1 MLFAAFLVRFS
12 SIRAFMMKLYP
23 FSPEKYSSPETPCRA
38 SGVRSGGRSRTGRA
52 FAMLLPAVVLLS
64 VAACSTGNKVSRSV
78 ADIVTPY
85 RADVVQGNFI
95 SSEQVQ
101 ALREGMTRRQV
112 AEVLGTPLL
121 ASVFHSD
128 RWDYV
133 FTIRR
138 QGVQEKK
145 LRLTAFF
152 ENNVL
157 ARTEGDEMPSELE
170 FVASIDAKKPQ
181 GKANSLLASPEA
193 IEQHLKKL
201 AEKKQQEEVGVSG
214 VIAPPATDYPPLEP

>member
-1 MLFAAFLVRFS
+1 M
-12 SIRAFMMKLYP
+12 
-23 FSPEKYSSPETPCRA
+23 T
-38 SGVRSGGRSRTGRA
+38 
-52 FAMLLPAVVLLS
+52 
-64 VAACSTGNKVSRSV
+64 ACSTGNKVSRSV

-85 RADVVQGNFI
+85 RADVVQGNFV

-112 AEVLGTPLL
+112 AEILGTPLL

-152 ENNVL
+152 ENDVL

-181 GKANSLLASPEA
+181 GKENSLLASPEA

>member
-1 MLFAAFLVRFS
+1 M
-12 SIRAFMMKLYP
+12 INIHP
-23 FSPEKYSSPETPCRA
+23 FSPEKHNSPETPARA
-38 SGVRSGGRSRTGRA
+38 SGKHTSQHSTVA
-52 FAMLLPAVVLLS
+52 HAAALLLPVVLLS
-64 VAACSTGNKVSRSV
+64 ALLSVTACSTGNKVSRSV

-101 ALREGMTRRQV
+101 TLREGMTRQQV

-121 ASVFHSD
+121 ASVFHAD

-152 ENNVL
+152 ENGVL
-157 ARTEGDEMPSELE
+157 ERTEGDEMPSELE
-170 FVASIDAKKPQ
+170 FVASIDASKPQ

-201 AEKKQQEEVGVSG
+201 AEKEQQQEVGASG
-214 VIAPPATDYPPLEP
+214 VIAPPATNYPPLEP